1 MVKLQKDVLDHRINP
16 LKKKMCPS
24 HIHNILSVH
33 DNWEANLQKH
43 RDYTS
48 LKMPSF
54 KNVWVT
60 DLTAETHDTCK
71 LREWVEGEEYFPYKW
86 ISEVSSLSSL
96 FLSFLPF
103 WQKDT
108 NTGWGPTLLP
118 PYLHWLWITGS
129 LTELVLNILSTLS
142 CFMFGIDNSSTQFL
156 TSIIHETVL
165 WFLVIDKT
173 QLKDPSS
180 YKTWAAY
187 KINAL
192 HIFMSILRTCIT
204 ITIKPWVRKM
214 Y

>member
-103 WQKDT
+103 
-108 NTGWGPTLLP
+108 
-118 PYLHWLWITGS
+118 
-129 LTELVLNILSTLS
+129 
-142 CFMFGIDNSSTQFL
+142 
-156 TSIIHETVL
+156 
-165 WFLVIDKT
+165 
-173 QLKDPSS
+173 
-180 YKTWAAY
+180 
-187 KINAL
+187 
-192 HIFMSILRTCIT
+192 
-204 ITIKPWVRKM
+204 
-214 Y
+214 